1 MLLLGGVM
9 RLMTPPAPLQFGCC
23 GAGPHRPTSRCSMSK
38 ACVTEP
44 ERTNTAE
51 VIADGLV

>member
-1 MLLLGGVM
+1 MPLGGVV
-9 RLMTPPAPLQFGCC
+9 RLMVPFAPLQFGCC
-23 GAGPHRPTSRCSMSK
+23 GAGPHRPISRCSMSK

-51 VIADGLV
+51 LIAEVLV

>member
-1 MLLLGGVM
+1 MPLGGVV
-9 RLMTPPAPLQFGCC
+9 RLMVPFAPLQFGCC
-23 GAGPHRPTSRCSMSK
+23 GAGPHRPISRCSMSK

-51 VIADGLV
+51 LIAEVPV